1 MLSIKIVG
9 LIHSYVFVS
18 TMKISRNIMQNVVMT
33 SYIAPPVVN
42 VHANFSICMC
52 VRYSLNLCVSLA
64 ATVHTLCYVITYS
77 EVCISDV
84 LLPVIMY
91 RL

>member
-9 LIHSYVFVS
+9 LIHSHVFVS
-18 TMKISRNIMQNVVMT
+18 TMKISHNIMQNVIMT
-33 SYIAPPVVN
+33 SYITPPVVN

-64 ATVHTLCYVITYS
+64 VS
-77 EVCISDV
+77 
-84 LLPVIMY
+84 LLYIFCVT
-91 RL
+91 